1 MVQFAQVFACQM
13 IVRFILAS
21 SLRQRINRS
30 VMAQCVVLIRI
41 RSSQLLQLTK
51 TTLLRVIIA
60 VAK

>member
-13 IVRFILAS
+13 IVRFILAN